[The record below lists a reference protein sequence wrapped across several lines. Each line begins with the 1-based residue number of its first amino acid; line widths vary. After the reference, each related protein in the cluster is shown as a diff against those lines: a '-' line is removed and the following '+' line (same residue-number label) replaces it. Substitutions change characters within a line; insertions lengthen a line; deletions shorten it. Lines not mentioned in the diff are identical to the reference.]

1 MANVV
6 DNYLRWFELHRCK
19 RRLRN
24 SVSNWDS
31 NHLRRD
37 AMGITAKP
45 FELSPAM
52 VLSTSE
58 EQFAV
63 SQDLEQAGFNA
74 NTSDFADPQVA
85 DILDRAAKHP
95 NQSVVGRRRR

>member
-1 MANVV
+1 MSA
-6 DNYLRWFELHRCK
+6 
-19 RRLRN
+19 
-24 SVSNWDS
+24 
-31 NHLRRD
+31 
-37 AMGITAKP
+37 TAKP

-74 NTSDFADPQVA
+74 NTSDFADPQIA
-85 DILDRAAKHP
+85 DILDRATKHP
-95 NQSVVGRRRR
+95 NPSVIGRRRR